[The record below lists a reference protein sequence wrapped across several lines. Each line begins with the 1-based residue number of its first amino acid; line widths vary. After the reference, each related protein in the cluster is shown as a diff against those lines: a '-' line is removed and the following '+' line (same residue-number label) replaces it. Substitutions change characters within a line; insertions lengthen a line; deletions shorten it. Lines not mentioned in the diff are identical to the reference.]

1 MSNANRSLLERAA
14 EVYDFGSGLK
24 VAPAPADLPPPR
36 MRRAAP
42 IKIVPAEP
50 VQIQAAPVQIQA
62 APVPEP
68 QPIAAPPREAEA
80 TAVPLRKPAA
90 RPQNYRPVV
99 HPQVE
104 VDRDTLARAGSAL
117 PDAPATALA
126 EEMRLIKR
134 RLLAGVDAASAKSD
148 ERGRIALIASGQPGE
163 GKTFIALN
171 LALSIAGEQDRSVLL
186 VDGDTAKPEIFSRLG
201 IEDRAGLVD
210 ALADH
215 RIDPESLVVDTDVP
229 RLSVLTAGRKER
241 NIPELL
247 ASARTDEVLA
257 RLLAADPRRIILVDS
272 PPALAASPAAVLASH
287 SGQCLV
293 VVRADATS
301 EGDLKE
307 TIDLLSGCRHVSL
320 VLNSTAFSIGGR
332 RFGKYEEYR

>member
-24 VAPAPADLPPPR
+24 VAPPPADLPPPR
-36 MRRAAP
+36 VRRTPPVKAVAAQ
-42 IKIVPAEP
+42 PAHVMP
-50 VQIQAAPVQIQA
+50 AA
-62 APVPEP
+62 VPEP
-68 QPIAAPPREAEA
+68 QVFAAPPEAAEA
-80 TAVPLRKPAA
+80 PAAPLHKPAA
-90 RPQNYRPVV
+90 RQEHHRPVV
-99 HPQVE
+99 HPKVE
-104 VDRDTLARAGSAL
+104 VDREALARAGSTL
-117 PDAPATALA
+117 PDAPASGLA

-134 RLLAGVDAASAKSD
+134 RLLGGVDAASAKND
-148 ERGRIALIASGQPGE
+148 ERARIALVASGQPGE

-171 LALSIAGEQDRSVLL
+171 LALSIAGEQDRTVLL

-201 IEDRAGLVD
+201 IEDRPGLVD

-215 RIDPESLVVDTDVP
+215 RLDPEALVADTDIP

-257 RLLAADPRRIILVDS
+257 RLLAADPRRIILIDS

-287 SGQCLV
+287 CGQCLV
-293 VVRADATS
+293 VVRADETS
-301 EGDLKE
+301 EADLKE
-307 TIDLLSGCRHVSL
+307 TIELLSGCRHVSL

-332 RFGKYEEYR
+332 RFGRYEEYR